1 MERMIDM
8 AKKDEEKKTQNEQEE
23 MPMIDDLVIATDL
36 LVSSKAGVRNI
47 AIAITE
53 TATPSVKKLLRREL
67 DNAIDI
73 HDKIAQY
80 MIENEMYH
88 AYNID
93 DQIEHDLKKADMAMK
108 MAKK

>member
-1 MERMIDM
+1 M